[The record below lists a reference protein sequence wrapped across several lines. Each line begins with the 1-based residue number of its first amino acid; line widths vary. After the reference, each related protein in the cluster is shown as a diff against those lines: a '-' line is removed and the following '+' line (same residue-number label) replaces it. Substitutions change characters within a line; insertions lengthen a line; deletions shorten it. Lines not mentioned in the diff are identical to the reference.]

1 MKIRHIAIF
10 LILLVCLVG
19 AVSAADDVAD
29 DTLDVAADDTVAVDN
44 VQEEVSED
52 VSQDPTGDDTLQ
64 AQDNND
70 ELKTGTKT
78 VEVNNINEL
87 TNAINGAV
95 ADSENDTYIIN
106 LNPGTYKITANTAV
120 KDGANHP
127 NIIINGNSQTLSA
140 SKTSYKLTLNNC
152 NITINNLSFTTQLV
166 TGTSDLTLNQVS
178 LTKTVTNNANL
189 KITKSTID
197 TTINNKV
204 SLTIDDD
211 TVFGANALISGNGI
225 LITTN
230 PNAVPYL
237 SVYDGNYELKGV
249 TFSTTRTNKG
259 NLTIIN
265 SIINGK
271 NLNRFTNEG
280 ILTIINCTLDGVIV
294 NSGHINIDDNTTF
307 GSNLKFTENEGS
319 TVSCNNINE
328 LIPYFISYSGDYTF
342 ENMNVNLQEKSN
354 YGTLHFINCTL
365 TSTSFTNEGNIYIIN
380 STSNAFIKFNNGNMY
395 VENSTINS
403 KITLGSDAATLI
415 IDDNSKVNTFI
426 DNNKGNVICNDS
438 QLIYNLAYIAGDY
451 NISDFTFDFNKIT
464 FGGNI
469 ILINCTFDASQFNV
483 ELLVNKGNLTIFNS
497 TVNNGVIT
505 NNGNLIINNLT
516 LATYNRIQNNGNLTI
531 NDINMDA
538 TNTAINNKGFLRVA
552 NNPLKLNSIE
562 NYGIV
567 SIDIDEGKEVEEV
580 YGSNFGISNM
590 ANGAFVQTNDLAKLF
605 PYIYHIYQDAIL
617 ELGDYNKGIQNY
629 GDLTILNS
637 RINGAI
643 ANGWSNNPIGKLTL
657 INTTITDINNHG
669 TLDLRNVTVN
679 GYMNNYG
686 TLIISDDTQFT
697 ENFTFAN
704 RGEVITNNTDRFV
717 DYISVY
723 YKDVVLNNK
732 TIDTPKIN
740 RATLTLNNCTFNSTI
755 ANYGSIIIDEYT
767 VFGENAQI
775 TGSGDVIVNGD
786 ISRALSY
793 ISVIKG
799 NHLIS
804 DKALNKTYTF
814 YGTITLNNCTITSSD
829 NLNYATLILNNC
841 TVDVGEDNT
850 FLTNLQT
857 VHISRDTTIN
867 GKIIDLSNGVEY
879 ENEPQNTHKTYVIT
893 QDTIKYFLDG
903 SGLNSVINPG
913 DTLDIRGRII
923 LNNSLLINKPVNIIS
938 STNDGYIDLNTTAG
952 DYFGSSQGN
961 SFIILDTGA
970 YTNVTGVYF
979 HNTQLWI
986 YGTHHVTFDK
996 VSVVVDH
1003 QRVGSGVG
1011 ITSIRE
1017 GSSYITVKNSYF
1029 HTTDNEGSSTLVL
1042 AVADYCTIEN
1052 NTIEGDGFVGNLMY
1066 LTTYN
1071 VMNVPSGMYNS
1082 HNKIINNRLRGP
1094 EKPTSTCYAICI
1106 SGFDNLV
1113 ENNTITY
1120 DNGYG
1125 IMFQWGSG
1133 ITGIETAGN
1142 ESLVGSGENI
1152 VRNNKVY
1159 GGCGIQAGD
1168 IIYNN
1173 YIEGKLTVPANSKAY
1188 NNTANRLEVGPDSE
1202 VTNNTI
1208 LGKVTFH
1215 AAAKNSVIAN
1225 NTIKGNIEIPTT
1237 VTNVTLADNDV
1248 TGSITL
1254 DGSFNN
1260 LTNNRII
1267 TNDEYAVSSNK
1278 LGKNNTL
1285 EGNYLVANGKVG
1297 NDAVSLRDP
1306 SNVIASA
1313 GVATKVEVSVPGEVT
1328 VNKTVQV
1335 TIKLTD
1341 ANGNPLDGQVTVSS
1355 ALGSE
1360 TVNITKGTGVY
1371 QYTPKAIGEDTIS
1384 VKFAGNDTFYLSSN
1398 SSNVNVI
1405 AEKAPAQQNETKTPT
1420 KTPTKT
1426 VVSLSFVKAPKKVS
1440 KKAKKLII
1448 SAKLKVNGKLAKGKK
1463 LTFKFK
1469 GKTFKVK
1476 TNKKGVAKLTIKSK
1490 VLKKLLKKVK
1500 AGKKVKYQVSYGKK
1514 TVKKTLKVKK

>member
-1 MKIRHIAIF
+1 M
-10 LILLVCLVG
+10 
-19 AVSAADDVAD
+19 
-29 DTLDVAADDTVAVDN
+29 
-44 VQEEVSED
+44 
-52 VSQDPTGDDTLQ
+52 
-64 AQDNND
+64 
-70 ELKTGTKT
+70 
-78 VEVNNINEL
+78 
-87 TNAINGAV
+87 TNG
-95 ADSENDTYIIN
+95 
-106 LNPGTYKITANTAV
+106 
-120 KDGANHP
+120 
-127 NIIINGNSQTLSA
+127 NIIIN
-140 SKTSYKLTLNNC
+140 
-152 NITINNLSFTTQLV
+152 
-166 TGTSDLTLNQVS
+166 
-178 LTKTVTNNANL
+178 
-189 KITKSTID
+189 
-197 TTINNKV
+197 
-204 SLTIDDD
+204 
-211 TVFGANALISGNGI
+211 
-225 LITTN
+225 
-230 PNAVPYL
+230 
-237 SVYDGNYELKGV
+237 
-249 TFSTTRTNKG
+249 
-259 NLTIIN
+259 NLTIAQPIEN
-265 SIINGK
+265 YNMG
-271 NLNRFTNEG
+271 EHG
-280 ILTIINCTLDGVIV
+280 GLTIIDSTINQKIV
-294 NSGHINIDDNTTF
+294 NSGNLNIDESTEFGTKF
-307 GSNLKFTENEGS
+307 TIEESEGSNITYFDFNKLFPYIKKFNG
-319 TVSCNNINE
+319 N
-328 LIPYFISYSGDYTF
+328 YTI
-342 ENMNVNLQEKSN
+342 ENMVVNLQGKSN

-365 TSTSFTNEGNIYIIN
+365 TSSGDVVNEGDIYIIN
-380 STSNAFIKFNNGNMY
+380 STSNANFKFNKGNMY
-395 VENSTINS
+395 IENSTINYM
-403 KITLGSDAATLI
+403 ITMGDDATLI
-415 IDDNSKVNTFI
+415 IDDDSNVSGFI
-426 DNNKGNVICNDS
+426 NNNKGTVIYNNP
-438 QLIYNLAYIAGDY
+438 QLIYNLAYLVGDY
-451 NISDFTFDFNKIT
+451 TISNSTFSGSNVRT
-464 FGGNI
+464 FKGNI
-469 ILINCTFDASQFNV
+469 ILINCTFDATQINTIIIT
-483 ELLVNKGNLTIFNS
+483 NNGNLTIFNS
-497 TVNNGVIT
+497 TLLKGVMN

-580 YGSNFGISNM
+580 YGSTFSISNLGT
-590 ANGAFVQTNDLAKLF
+590 GAFVQTNDLAKLF
-605 PYIYHIYQDAIL
+605 PYIYNVYQDAIL

-637 RINGAI
+637 RINGTI
-643 ANGWSNNPIGKLTL
+643 GNGWPNNPIGKLTL
-657 INTTITDINNHG
+657 INTTIKDISNFG

-679 GYMNNYG
+679 GYINNYG

-697 ENFTFAN
+697 ENFTFTN
-704 RGEVITNNTDRFV
+704 SGEVITNNTDRFV

-755 ANYGSIIIDEYT
+755 DNYGSIIIDEYT

-903 SGLNSVINPG
+903 SGLKSVINPG

-1042 AVADYCTIEN
+1042 ALADYCTIEN
-1052 NTIEGDGFVGNLMY
+1052 NTIEGDGFIGNLIY

-1082 HNKIINNRLRGP
+1082 HNKIINNRIRGP
-1094 EKPTSTCYAICI
+1094 ETVSSTCYGICI

-1113 ENNTITY
+1113 ENNTINY
-1120 DNGYG
+1120 AGAG

-1133 ITGIETAGN
+1133 ITGNETAGN

-1152 VRNNKVY
+1152 VRNNKLY
-1159 GGCGIQAGD
+1159 GGCGINAGD
-1168 IIYNN
+1168 LIYNN
-1173 YIEGKLTVPANSKAY
+1173 SMEGGLSVPVNAKAY
-1188 NNTANRLEVGPDSE
+1188 NNTANRFTVYSYAE

-1208 LGKVTFH
+1208 LGKVTFS
-1215 AAAKNSVIAN
+1215 AVLQKIVFYQ
-1225 NTIKGNIEIPTT
+1225 TIILKEI
-1237 VTNVTLADNDV
+1237 
-1248 TGSITL
+1248 SQ
-1254 DGSFNN
+1254 F
-1260 LTNNRII
+1260 
-1267 TNDEYAVSSNK
+1267 
-1278 LGKNNTL
+1278 
-1285 EGNYLVANGKVG
+1285 
-1297 NDAVSLRDP
+1297 
-1306 SNVIASA
+1306 
-1313 GVATKVEVSVPGEVT
+1313 
-1328 VNKTVQV
+1328 
-1335 TIKLTD
+1335 
-1341 ANGNPLDGQVTVSS
+1341 PL
-1355 ALGSE
+1355 L
-1360 TVNITKGTGVY
+1360 
-1371 QYTPKAIGEDTIS
+1371 
-1384 VKFAGNDTFYLSSN
+1384 
-1398 SSNVNVI
+1398 
-1405 AEKAPAQQNETKTPT
+1405 
-1420 KTPTKT
+1420 
-1426 VVSLSFVKAPKKVS
+1426 
-1440 KKAKKLII
+1440 
-1448 SAKLKVNGKLAKGKK
+1448 
-1463 LTFKFK
+1463 
-1469 GKTFKVK
+1469 
-1476 TNKKGVAKLTIKSK
+1476 
-1490 VLKKLLKKVK
+1490 
-1500 AGKKVKYQVSYGKK
+1500 
-1514 TVKKTLKVKK
+1514 